1 MALEARVDRL
11 EAALTRLAEAQV
23 HAEERFVRL
32 EEAQARTEEQMR
44 LLTVAQAR
52 AEEQMRLLTAA
63 QARAEERFVRLE
75 EAQARTEEQMRLLIA
90 AQARTEEQMRQLTA
104 AQARTEAR
112 VEQLAAAQVRTETRV
127 EQLAAAQER
136 TDSAVQALAQQVGRL
151 ADTIGFTLE
160 DLAREV
166 APAYLAQHYN
176 LHISQLDRYFIRLDG
191 QELELDLYGNG
202 QRNGERVTV
211 VGEVRSRIYG
221 RDVEDA
227 VRRTTRLTPQLSGTP
242 VTVLFG
248 FVIHPSAR
256 DAAQRLGAIVIS
268 SSGR

>member
-11 EAALTRLAEAQV
+11 EAALTRLAEVQV
-23 HAEERFVRL
+23 RSEERFARL
-32 EEAQARTEEQMR
+32 EEAQIRTEE
-44 LLTVAQAR
+44 
-52 AEEQMRLLTAA
+52 
-63 QARAEERFVRLE
+63 RFARLE
-75 EAQARTEEQMRLLIA
+75 E
-90 AQARTEEQMRQLTA
+90 

-112 VEQLAAAQVRTETRV
+112 VEQLAAAQERTER
-127 EQLAAAQER
+127 
-136 TDSAVQALAQQVGRL
+136 AVQMLAQQVGRL

-166 APAYLAQHYN
+166 TPPYLAQHYN
-176 LHISQLDRYFIRLDG
+176 IHVSQLDRHFIVLGD
-191 QELELDLYGNG
+191 QELEFDLYGAG
-202 QRNGERVTV
+202 QRDGETVTV

-227 VRRTTRLTPQLSGTP
+227 VRRTTRLTSQLSGTP

-256 DAAQRLGAIVIS
+256 EAAQRLGAIVIS